1 MKQLSINAGIVRCHD
16 YQRAPS
22 NQKPG
27 SLAFPWVLLSSSS
40 HPEMFILNLR
50 IAIGS
55 WAPHLF
61 HLSDPPFT
69 TRSYVHLATQAN

>member
-1 MKQLSINAGIVRCHD
+1 MQELSVVMITTGPLQI
-16 YQRAPS
+16 
-22 NQKPG
+22 K
-27 SLAFPWVLLSSSS
+27 SLVAWLSHGFYYLLVA
-40 HPEMFILNLR
+40 IR